1 MDTNNQ
7 KHTVQDDS
15 EITID
20 WGALFKKLLKH
31 KIFIA
36 SVTAAFGVLG
46 CVVALTSARQY
57 TVNVTLAPEV
67 AGNSRA
73 GTSLKSLT
81 SLLGV
86 GNLSLNTSNDA
97 LNITLFPEISS
108 STAFLS
114 KLFDVQVN
122 PSISNQDAE
131 NDVEPLQPIRLYD
144 FILGK
149 HKPKSAFAQWKEN
162 LLEMFKKEEDA
173 IVEELDSSGRYFNM
187 EQMGVIKTL
196 RASINASVDKKTGVT
211 NLRVVMGDP
220 KVAQEVADTV
230 CQRLQDFV
238 TAYRIQKSSQDYQ
251 YYQKL
256 AAEAYQEMTDA
267 QTKYAA
273 SVDYDRSVILQ
284 SVNSEKQ
291 RLQQEAML
299 AQELYYQMKQQLEM
313 AKAKI
318 QQEKPVFAIIQP
330 AVQPLSP
337 SNSRKKVVLAF
348 AFIGFCLS
356 AGWKLFVQDKLRD
369 IKAFLKSSSD

>member
-1 MDTNNQ
+1 MDTNYHGNPSPEDNE
-7 KHTVQDDS
+7 V
-15 EITID
+15 TID
-20 WGALFKKLLKH
+20 WGALLRKMFKH
-31 KIFIA
+31 KVFIA
-36 SVTAAFGVLG
+36 SVTVIFGVMG
-46 CVVALTSARQY
+46 CVVALTSPRRY
-57 TVNVTLAPEV
+57 TVSVTLAPEV

-97 LNITLFPEISS
+97 LNITLFPEICS

-122 PSISNQDAE
+122 PFVSQKDLKEGAQKP
-131 NDVEPLQPIRLYD
+131 EPLRLYD

-149 HKPKSAFAQWKEN
+149 HKPKSAFAQWKESLFN
-162 LLEMFKKEEDA
+162 KDDEDVVMEA
-173 IVEELDSSGRYFNM
+173 DSSGHYFNM
-187 EQMGVIKTL
+187 EQMGVIKAL

-211 NLRVVMGDP
+211 ALTVVMSDP

-238 TAYRIQKSSQDYQ
+238 TNYRIQKTYQDYL

-256 AAEAYQEMTDA
+256 AIEAKQVMVDA
-267 QTKYAA
+267 QSKYAA

-299 AQELYYQMKQQLEM
+299 AQDIYSQMKQQEEM

-318 QQEKPVFAIIQP
+318 QQEKPVFAVIQP

-348 AFIGFCLS
+348 TFIGFCLS
-356 AGWKLFVQDKLRD
+356 AGWKLFGQDKYRELRTL
-369 IKAFLKSSSD
+369 LKDSDK